1 MALGWILGWIWGPS
15 WGQVGTKI
23 DQKSKLK
30 KACNK
35 DDVRELLNV
44 KILGQSGAWELL
56 NVKKNEKI
64 RPAAVGPVQLFMLL
78 SCIQGSSKNENYRHW
93 TSNIHHTSNI
103 YHTSNLYHTYPF
115 IPQVDQPFTCHT
127 YTKHICID
135 SIHVPYLYI

>member
-35 DDVRELLNV
+35 DGDRELLNV

-56 NVKKNEKI
+56 KVKKSEKI
-64 RPAAVGPVQLFMLL
+64 PTGGVQDM
-78 SCIQGSSKNENYRHW
+78 GSGEYEGLK
-93 TSNIHHTSNI
+93 T
-103 YHTSNLYHTYPF
+103 
-115 IPQVDQPFTCHT
+115 PQ
-127 YTKHICID
+127 
-135 SIHVPYLYI
+135 L

>member
-56 NVKKNEKI
+56 KDKKSEKSQTVTFQDMASGEYEGLKT
-64 RPAAVGPVQLFMLL
+64 PQL
-78 SCIQGSSKNENYRHW
+78 
-93 TSNIHHTSNI
+93 
-103 YHTSNLYHTYPF
+103 
-115 IPQVDQPFTCHT
+115 
-127 YTKHICID
+127 
-135 SIHVPYLYI
+135 

>member
-56 NVKKNEKI
+56 NVKIWAKDENI
-64 RPAAVGPVQLFMLL
+64 DWRAVASWGPV
-78 SCIQGSSKNENYRHW
+78 GSMRG
-93 TSNIHHTSNI
+93 
-103 YHTSNLYHTYPF
+103 
-115 IPQVDQPFTCHT
+115 
-127 YTKHICID
+127 
-135 SIHVPYLYI
+135 

>member
-30 KACNK
+30 QACNK

-56 NVKKNEKI
+56 NVKKSEKKLTP
-64 RPAAVGPVQLFMLL
+64 RCEGH
-78 SCIQGSSKNENYRHW
+78 GSGEYEGSMRG
-93 TSNIHHTSNI
+93 
-103 YHTSNLYHTYPF
+103 
-115 IPQVDQPFTCHT
+115 
-127 YTKHICID
+127 
-135 SIHVPYLYI
+135 

>member
-15 WGQVGTKI
+15 WDQVGTKI

-56 NVKKNEKI
+56 NVKLGAKNNPMNLQDPGSGEYEGLKT
-64 RPAAVGPVQLFMLL
+64 PQL
-78 SCIQGSSKNENYRHW
+78 
-93 TSNIHHTSNI
+93 
-103 YHTSNLYHTYPF
+103 
-115 IPQVDQPFTCHT
+115 
-127 YTKHICID
+127 
-135 SIHVPYLYI
+135 

>member
-1 MALGWILGWIWGPS
+1 MALGWVLGWIWGPS

-56 NVKKNEKI
+56 KVKKSEKI
-64 RPAAVGPVQLFMLL
+64 PTSRVHDMAGGEYEGLKTPQL
-78 SCIQGSSKNENYRHW
+78 
-93 TSNIHHTSNI
+93 
-103 YHTSNLYHTYPF
+103 
-115 IPQVDQPFTCHT
+115 
-127 YTKHICID
+127 
-135 SIHVPYLYI
+135 

>member
-56 NVKKNEKI
+56 KVKKSEKI
-64 RPAAVGPVQLFMLL
+64 RPHIFGGWPVGSMR
-78 SCIQGSSKNENYRHW
+78 G
-93 TSNIHHTSNI
+93 
-103 YHTSNLYHTYPF
+103 
-115 IPQVDQPFTCHT
+115 
-127 YTKHICID
+127 
-135 SIHVPYLYI
+135 

>member
-35 DDVRELLNV
+35 DDVWELLNV

-56 NVKKNEKI
+56 KVKKSEKYQTPI
-64 RPAAVGPVQLFMLL
+64 VHDMGSGEYEGLKTPQL
-78 SCIQGSSKNENYRHW
+78 
-93 TSNIHHTSNI
+93 
-103 YHTSNLYHTYPF
+103 
-115 IPQVDQPFTCHT
+115 
-127 YTKHICID
+127 
-135 SIHVPYLYI
+135 